1 MKLQDLNSIKER
13 VLSDVL
19 ETTETTRV
27 LVGLATCGIASGA
40 VPVMEKLT
48 ELAAG
53 NEKISVSKTGCIGI
67 CQYEPVVEVEVPGEE
82 KVTYVK
88 VAPEMVARIVND
100 HLVNHNVVTEFTIG
114 AMDK

>member
-67 CQYEPVVEVEVPGEE
+67 CQYEPIVEVITPDHQ
-82 KVTYVK
+82 KTTYVK
-88 VAPEMVARIVND
+88 VTPEKAEIIFK
-100 HLVNHNVVTEFTIG
+100 E
-114 AMDK
+114 